1 MIVIEYLLYPGII
14 FIMAVSFLVSWL
26 DRKVSALVQ
35 WRVGPP
41 LFQPV
46 YDFFK
51 LMNKET
57 LVPRDSSILTFLLS
71 PVISFSAVILIGF
84 ILLKTNLA
92 AEGFGGDIFVI
103 VYLLLIPSFAVIMSG
118 ASSANP
124 LASLGSSREMK
135 LVLSYELP
143 FILAL
148 CVIFIKT
155 DGLIE
160 LSSIISYQQS
170 HGVIAG
176 SVSGFLA
183 LLVTIVCFQSKMAQI
198 PFDIPE
204 AEQEIMGGVMIE
216 FSGPPLG
223 LFVVSRWILMS
234 VLPFFTV
241 ILFLGGINTWPGILK
256 YLGIIVVVILFKNTN
271 PRLRINQTLRF
282 FWGPVTLLAG
292 VSVILALMGL

>member
-1 MIVIEYLLYPGII
+1 MIVLEYLLFPGVI
-14 FIMAVSFLVSWL
+14 FIMAVAFFVSWL

-57 LVPRDSSILTFLLS
+57 LIPRNSSLLTFLIS
-71 PVISFSAVILIGF
+71 PVMSFSSVILIGF

-92 AEGFGGDIFVI
+92 VEGFGGDILVV
-103 VYLLLIPSFAVIMSG
+103 VYLLLIPSFAAIMSG
-118 ASSANP
+118 ASSTNP

-148 CVIFIKT
+148 SVVFIKT
-155 DGLIE
+155 GGLID
-160 LSSIISYQQS
+160 LGQIISFQQS
-170 HGVIAG
+170 NGLLAG
-176 SVSGFLA
+176 SLSGILA
-183 LLVTIVCFQSKMAQI
+183 LIVTIICFQSKMAQI

-216 FSGPPLG
+216 LSGPPLG

-234 VLPFFTV
+234 VLPLLTV
-241 ILFLGGINTWPGILK
+241 ILFLGGINSWVGILK
-256 YLGIIVVVILFKNTN
+256 YVGLVVIVILLKNTN

-282 FWGPVTLLAG
+282 FWGPVTLVAG
-292 VSVILALMGL
+292 LSVVLALLGL